1 MYMALH
7 IQDAETDELARELS
21 AETGES
27 ITKAINQ
34 AVKER
39 LQRLKAPKDRE
50 EYVARIMDITR
61 RIAER
66 PVLDARSSDEILGYD
81 EYGLPT

>member
-7 IQDAETDELARELS
+7 IQDSETDELARELS
-21 AETGES
+21 AETGET

-34 AVKER
+34 ALKER

-50 EYVARIMDITR
+50 EYVARVMDITR
-61 RIAER
+61 RVAELQVR
-66 PVLDARSSDEILGYD
+66 DPRSVDEILGYD
-81 EYGLPT
+81 ENGLPT